1 MKTFAIPFLTVIPLT
16 LLGSTVSAQAPLRD
30 GSRLRVTPVSMS
42 TPAQIVQF
50 QALNDSALVV
60 LSGGSSRMIPL
71 RDISRLEQ
79 SAGRKPNIV
88 TGAVGLLLGA
98 AIGGVVACADN
109 RDSYGV
115 FCAGQNDTKIAVGA
129 VIGGITGGALGAFLF
144 RRERWNAVDLRSQPR

>member
-1 MKTFAIPFLTVIPLT
+1 MMRTSIVGALIVTFALVD
-16 LLGSTVSAQAPLRD
+16 SVSGQSPLRE
-30 GSRLRVTPVSMS
+30 GSRVRVTPMSVS

-60 LSGGSSRMIPL
+60 SSGGSSRMIPL

-79 SAGRKPNIV
+79 SAGRKPNLVI
-88 TGAVGLLLGA
+88 GAVGLLLGA

-115 FCAGQNDTKIAVGA
+115 FCAGQNDTKVAVGA
-129 VIGGITGGALGAFLF
+129 AIGGVAGGALGAFLF
-144 RRERWNAVDLRSQPR
+144 RRERWTAVDLRAQPR